1 MKRAALT
8 WIGEN
13 YESAESAEYVGR
25 SESAALE
32 LAEQRGVQM
41 VRTMRPGLN
50 YTFDHRAERLQI
62 YVVDGIVQ
70 FAAFC

>member
-1 MKRAALT
+1 VKRAGLT

-25 SESAALE
+25 SESDALG
-32 LAEQRGVQM
+32 LAEQRGVPM
-41 VRTMRPGLN
+41 VRIMRPGLN
-50 YTFDHRAERLQI
+50 YTFEHRAGRLSLF
-62 YVVDGIVQ
+62 VVDGIVQ